1 MLKENKKTLIITS
14 ILTLLPVIAGIIL
27 WDRLPDPMATH
38 FGMNNQADGYSSK
51 IMTVFGI
58 PVLLTALLWLGAF
71 ITSRDPRHRNISP
84 KVFSRVLWIVPLISL
99 LSAASVYPYNLGY
112 TVDMK
117 FYSGILMGV
126 LFIFAGNYLPK
137 SRQNYT
143 VGIKIP
149 WTLDNEENWN
159 KTHRLAGYLWVAG
172 GIVMLLGTLTGWIS
186 TGWIIAVAALCALV
200 PCIYSF
206 WLHERKGL

>member
-1 MLKENKKTLIITS
+1 
-14 ILTLLPVIAGIIL
+14 
-27 WDRLPDPMATH
+27 
-38 FGMNNQADGYSSK
+38 
-51 IMTVFGI
+51 
-58 PVLLTALLWLGAF
+58 
-71 ITSRDPRHRNISP
+71 
-84 KVFSRVLWIVPLISL
+84 
-99 LSAASVYPYNLGY
+99 
-112 TVDMK
+112 MK
-117 FYSGILMGV
+117 FYSGILLGV

-143 VGIKIP
+143 VGIRIP

-186 TGWIIAVAALCALV
+186 TGWIIAAAAVCALV